1 MCNGYNRTVYNHLN
15 NIMDTFDSLRNSTY
29 VMDHLACLFN
39 DKVPSEY
46 FNFKEELMQFLP
58 KVYDM
63 FQFLPKAS
71 QLLIEEKTSIRRDLE
86 EDEIYNYLTNI
97 ISYVAGICMEIS
109 IIESFIILDKES
121 IPDVFF
127 EFKRK
132 FVQFLSSTE
141 LFSLSYEHNA
151 SLMNKIV
158 NTFYEDIEWQE
169 EALEEDKQAIEHKK
183 YCVAFF
189 ENFINFSS
197 MMKCDTTLQ
206 SSTDLSPSKNA

>member
-1 MCNGYNRTVYNHLN
+1 MSNVYKTGVYRQLD
-15 NIMDTFDSLRNSTY
+15 NIMDTFASLRYSTE
-29 VMDHLACLFN
+29 VMDHLASLYN
-39 DKVPSEY
+39 NKVPSEY
-46 FNFKEELMQFLP
+46 FDFKEKLMLFLP

-71 QLLIEEKTSIRRDLE
+71 QLLIEEKVSIRDDLE

-97 ISYVAGICMEIS
+97 ISYVAGICLDVS
-109 IIESFIILDKES
+109 IIESYINLDINS
-121 IPDVFF
+121 IPDVVFV
-127 EFKRK
+127 FKRK
-132 FVQFLSSTE
+132 FFQFLYNTE
-141 LFSLSYEHNA
+141 LFSLDYTHNC
-151 SLMNKIV
+151 SLINKIEDA
-158 NTFYEDIEWQE
+158 FYEDIEWQE